1 MPGKEFLR
9 EQIERARRLAK
20 ALTRT
25 EDRDRLLALAE
36 DYQRQLDATSRV
48 PAQAEQSV
56 PDEQAVPDTQASDQR
71 PGRANAPDNEDSSG
85 EEME

>member
-36 DYQRQLDATSRV
+36 DYQRQLDATSTG
-48 PAQAEQSV
+48 PAQAEQSRR
-56 PDEQAVPDTQASDQR
+56 ASGS
-71 PGRANAPDNEDSSG
+71 GRASVGSKYRKG
-85 EEME
+85 